1 MRENYP
7 RLLRV
12 HNGFSHE
19 KAELK
24 RYFSGETPEFH
35 FQLDFSGSTPFQC
48 LVWDETGRIP
58 YGKARTYSWIAERIG
73 KAKAGRAVGNA
84 LANNPFPIIIP
95 CHRVIK
101 KDGRLGGFTSP
112 AGIQLKKELLQ
123 LEGFDA
129 SYGEQ

>member
-1 MRENYP
+1 M
-7 RLLRV
+7 
-12 HNGFSHE
+12 
-19 KAELK
+19 
-24 RYFSGETPEFH
+24 
-35 FQLDFSGSTPFQC
+35 
-48 LVWDETGRIP
+48 WDETGKIP

-84 LANNPFPIIIP
+84 LAKNPFPIIIP

-112 AGIQLKKELLQ
+112 AGIQLKKELLH